1 MPRTGAFEGMSEK
14 CIYTVKLYHNDI
26 VGATVDGK
34 AAEISAGD
42 GWCNTGIGKTVSVTV
57 EVKDSPV
64 TIEFKA

>member
-1 MPRTGAFEGMSEK
+1 M
-14 CIYTVKLYHNDI
+14 KLYQNDI